1 MIIVELLFL
10 AMALILAIPVV
21 VLAIEIFAA
30 VIGRSPGPP
39 VESTLPPDF
48 RLAVLVPA
56 HNESEGLVP
65 TLQDIKAQLGPR
77 DSLVVIAD
85 NCTDDTA
92 SIARAAG
99 AEVIER
105 HDPVRR
111 GKGYALDFGIRHLAS
126 EPPDVVVFI
135 DADCRVGP
143 IALAGLARIAWYSG
157 RAVQAR
163 YIMNNPAPSTARDR
177 VTAFAWLL
185 KNHVRPLGLRALEL
199 PCQMMGTGMA
209 VSWRSISTIN
219 LATGHV
225 VEDVKLGLDLA
236 NAGAAPLYWPALE
249 VSSEF
254 PSNDAGLGIQRRRW
268 EGGSLRVLMNDAP
281 RLLLK
286 AAITQNLFLAAM
298 AADLLVPPFLLLL
311 ALHLIGSAL
320 AGLLFFAT
328 GSFIPFLISAASML
342 LLSASIL
349 AAWVRYGRNTL
360 FVRDI
365 AALPVL
371 LLQKLPHYLGLWI
384 KRNEGWVRTER
395 D

>member
-1 MIIVELLFL
+1 MIVFELLFL
-10 AMALILAIPVV
+10 AMVLVLAFPVV

-30 VIGRSPGPP
+30 VTGRAPRPP
-39 VESTLPPDF
+39 VETALPPDF

-56 HNESEGLVP
+56 HNESEGLAP

-105 HDPVRR
+105 NDPVRR
-111 GKGYALDFGIRHLAS
+111 GKGYALDFGIRHLAT

-135 DADCRVGP
+135 DADCRVSPGSLLT
-143 IALAGLARIAWYSG
+143 LAKAAAMTG
-157 RAVQAR
+157 RPVQSFNEMILSAT
-163 YIMNNPAPSTARDR
+163 PSPRDR
-177 VTAFAWLL
+177 ITAFAWLV
-185 KNHVRPLGLRALEL
+185 KNDIRPRGLAALGL
-199 PCQMMGTGMA
+199 PCQLMGTGMA
-209 VSWRSISTIN
+209 IPWVVIQNMNIASGSI
-219 LATGHV
+219 

-236 NAGAAPLYWPALE
+236 NAGAAPLYCPEAR
-249 VSSEF
+249 VSSQIPGTE
-254 PSNDAGLGIQRRRW
+254 AGFLTQRRRW
-268 EGGSLRVLMNDAP
+268 ESGSLRVLTRDAP
-281 RLLLK
+281 RLLFK
-286 AAITQNLFLAAM
+286 AAIAQNLFLAAM

-311 ALHLIGSAL
+311 ALHLFGAAL

-328 GSFIPFLISAASML
+328 GAFIPFLISAVSML
-342 LLSASIL
+342 LLSTSIL
-349 AAWVRYGRNTL
+349 AAWARYGRSTL

-371 LLQKLPHYLGLWI
+371 LLQKLPHYAGLWT
-384 KRNEGWVRTER
+384 KRKEGWVRTER